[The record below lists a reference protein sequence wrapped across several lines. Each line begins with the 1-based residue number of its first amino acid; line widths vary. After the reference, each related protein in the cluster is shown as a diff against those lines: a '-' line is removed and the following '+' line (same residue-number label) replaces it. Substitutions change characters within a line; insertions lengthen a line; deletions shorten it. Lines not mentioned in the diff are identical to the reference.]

1 MRRFLSNYFDLLLN
15 MQREHFVPIVQ
26 SLYVVNGSA
35 GFAELSKN
43 MVLLLD
49 ILEGLSV
56 VNVSGIFLSRLS
68 LCNLLY
74 IFLFVLFSLSVALYS
89 VNLRLI

>member
-1 MRRFLSNYFDLLLN
+1 
-15 MQREHFVPIVQ
+15 
-26 SLYVVNGSA
+26 
-35 GFAELSKN
+35 